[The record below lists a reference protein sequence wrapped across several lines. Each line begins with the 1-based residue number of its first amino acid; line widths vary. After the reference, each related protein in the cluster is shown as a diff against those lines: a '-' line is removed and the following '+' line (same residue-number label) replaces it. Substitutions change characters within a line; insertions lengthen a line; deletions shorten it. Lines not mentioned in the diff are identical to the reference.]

1 MDSKT
6 TLHPIHIE
14 SGAKMVPFGGWD
26 MPVQYSGILSEV
38 AAVRTNVGLFDVSH
52 MGRLYIG
59 GAGATS
65 FLDWVLTSSASTLNI
80 GKARY
85 CMICNETGGIID
97 DTIFYR
103 LEENRYLLIP
113 NAGNRLRVL
122 GWFENWINNKSIDD
136 CEISDQT
143 LETCLMAV
151 QGPDSAKLLDQ
162 LCSLDNGHPPSSLK
176 PFSCSVGVFQGRKTF
191 IARTGYTG
199 EDGFEIIVDS
209 SDAIAT
215 WKDLIKSNAIA
226 CGLGARDVLRLEAG
240 LPLHGH
246 EMSDTITPIEA
257 GLDRFTRSQGEFIG
271 SDKINR
277 QRIDGTE
284 RKLVGL
290 KVLGRSAPRADYL
303 ISCQGLN
310 VGYVTSGSYSPTL
323 DTSIAMGYVLLRYA
337 NVGQTLDI
345 DIRGRSVQAEI
356 ASLPFYSRPRRA

>member
-1 MDSKT
+1 
-6 TLHPIHIE
+6 
-14 SGAKMVPFGGWD
+14 MVPFGGWD